1 VWLKPDP
8 RSRSL
13 SFLSSGN
20 CTFLLGLSP
29 PFWHGAQKWWLI
41 MIVWD
46 FVYSLP
52 EPDFRISKKAI
63 TWLQTLRN
71 VDITRI
77 SNGHISVLRVATV
90 TWSGTLVAVHVQ
102 ADVTLDRSKVKVKV
116 TGLLKFQKSHFSR
129 SISSAISAWSSKAVV
144 EHDNTGPSLQL
155 VRAVFSNFLL
165 RKLSCHMWVHSSRM
179 SIVHEF
185 EICLRLRSHGQA
197 CW

>member
-1 VWLKPDP
+1 VWLRPDP

-20 CTFLLGLSP
+20 CTVLLGLSP
-29 PFWHGAQKWWLI
+29 PIFRHGAQKWWLI

-46 FVYSLP
+46 FVYSLS

-116 TGLLKFQKSHFSR
+116 TGLLKFQKSLFSR

-155 VRAVFSNFLL
+155 VRAAFSNFLL
-165 RKLSCHMWVHSSRM
+165 RKLSCEFIVRRM

-185 EICLRLRSHGQA
+185 EIWLRLRSHGQA